1 MFHCKSCRIT
11 IKLRSKAA
19 GGKRTTELTRSAAP
33 LRMRKRSEARA
44 SPGGGRAL
52 GPLGPGGYPLLAGLV
67 GGTPVRHRVVAGGDP
82 LSESGPPPGG
92 VTRGTPPQGGDPYIF
107 KTKAIHDS
115 FVLDCVEFRESGG
128 RFLTTKFVVSRPR
141 SGVSIVDV
149 AASAS
154 SNE

>member
-11 IKLRSKAA
+11 IKLRSKALS
-19 GGKRTTELTRSAAP
+19 GKRTTELTRSAAP

-52 GPLGPGGYPLLAGLV
+52 GPLGPGGYPLLAGQT
-67 GGTPVRHRVVAGGDP
+67 GGTPATTRAWWGGP
-82 LSESGPPPGG
+82 LSGC
-92 VTRGTPPQGGDPYIF
+92 RGTPPRGGSTPGTPLGGDPYIF